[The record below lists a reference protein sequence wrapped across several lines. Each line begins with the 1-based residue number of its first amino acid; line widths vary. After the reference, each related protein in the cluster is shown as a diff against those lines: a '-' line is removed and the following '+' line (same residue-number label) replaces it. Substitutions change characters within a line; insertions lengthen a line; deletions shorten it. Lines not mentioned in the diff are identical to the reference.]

1 MANNISEVISEF
13 AKSGL
18 AVSNSQGVLYN
29 ASPLNRIVGFLEI
42 VTI

>member
-1 MANNISEVISEF
+1 MINNILEVISEF
-13 AKSGL
+13 SMSGL

-29 ASPLNRIVGFLEI
+29 AFSPNQNVGFLEV

>member
-1 MANNISEVISEF
+1 MVNNILEVIGEF

-18 AVSNSQGVLYN
+18 AVSNSQRVVYN
-29 ASPLNRIVGFLEI
+29 DSTLNRIVGFLEI